1 MEQNELNVVYEGKPN
16 EVLSL
21 LRLVYLICIYLC
33 SLTFLLA
40 ALVCWAFSLVCS
52 LGFLFLWI
60 ISFPPTYSFL
70 VRKPLH
76 KLGCFYF
83 FIVIASFFVAILFM
97 AMYSNFPEDVWRV
110 YIKNSHALE
119 CPTPAESSDCKPIP
133 KDTMLKIYFDSC
145 DGLYCKTLNNT
156 WVSLFDF
163 TFEGTFDYY
172 LIRHRLQASA
182 GSAKKQPTKDSKKTL
197 AENGSDASLSNIS
210 LLDRIKNYFKTKTL
224 REILLGF

>member
-16 EVLSL
+16 EVLGF
-21 LRLVYLICIYLC
+21 LRFIYLFFIYSV
-33 SLTFLLA
+33 SLTFLLT
-40 ALVCWAFSLVCS
+40 ALLFWAFSLVCS

-70 VRKPLH
+70 MRKSLH

-83 FIVIASFFVAILFM
+83 FIVIASFFIILAFM
-97 AMYSNFPEDVWRV
+97 GKYSTLDKDVLQV

-145 DGLYCKTLNNT
+145 DDLYCKTLNNT